1 MTQNRDILVMFRKAA
16 LSQHDIDRELMQLN
30 NLLFEAERLNNFVQA
45 HEVIDLNKYKI
56 YKSSVDIKKMLR
68 QKKLTQPFVFLN
80 NKN

>member
-16 LSQHDIDRELMQLN
+16 LSQQDIDRELMQLN

-68 QKKLTQPFVFLN
+68 QKKLAQPFVFLN